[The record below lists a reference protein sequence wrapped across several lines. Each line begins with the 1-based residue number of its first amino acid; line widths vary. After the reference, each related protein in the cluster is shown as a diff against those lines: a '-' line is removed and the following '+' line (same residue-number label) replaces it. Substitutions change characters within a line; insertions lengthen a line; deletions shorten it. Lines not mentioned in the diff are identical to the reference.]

1 MRYLNKIIF
10 LNSAHV
16 PYAEVK
22 LDGNVHFIGT
32 QGVGK
37 STLLR
42 AVLFFYNAD
51 KLRLGI
57 PKEKKNFDS
66 FYLPFANSYIVYE
79 VMRENGAYTIVVTKS
94 MGRAA
99 FRFIDAPYSKEWFVD
114 GKNEVSADWSVI
126 RTRVSESGA
135 NVSSLVTGYDMF
147 RDIIFGNNRKPD
159 LLQFRKYAIVESSRY
174 QNIPRTIQNVFLN
187 SKLDA
192 DFIKDTIIQSMD
204 DNEFVVDLSYYRNQI
219 ETFEQEY
226 SDVMLWIKQD
236 KNGVV
241 PVRKQADT
249 VIKGYRMLLF
259 AEKQI
264 KNGRQQLN
272 YSERVARLKFPE
284 LEELLLQLK
293 EEAERFT
300 RLLGEEKYKF
310 DSERDK
316 LVKLSGII
324 ESDLK
329 KIREKRKYY
338 EQEHIDEVISRVNR
352 EPALKY
358 ELESL
363 NKVYNELTSTYRDVI
378 SKYSLMEQGID
389 ADLARFENEINKRV
403 LCLKDELGK
412 RISELT
418 KKSNSQTE
426 EIRSVYEEKL
436 KTLADSKEQ
445 LLEEISNLKQQKTR
459 VECTVHFKEE
469 IGDCEERLRNIFSEE
484 KDTAV
489 KVDRLKLE
497 CDRLRQKSDAETMVV
512 EKEYDAKIDE
522 ILRCRKQVDTEI
534 ESLNVLI
541 NNSKGSFCEWLDKN
555 RSGWQESIGK
565 IADEKFILYNQNLSP
580 ELSTDGES
588 SFYGV
593 KINLAE
599 VQREL
604 RSPEQLK
611 AEFKAKSS
619 ERDEYTRKISLLN
632 EEKTKRTEEIKN
644 KYRKQISAISG
655 ERHLLEIQLQQYPL
669 QIKNIKAEQASW
681 ERKESEWKRNR
692 IEEIETFIGGKEK
705 ERQKCCNNEE
715 LLKQERE
722 KRILQISDEQRKA
735 EKKERSAVDVEIQ
748 AVHKEL
754 SDRRMDM
761 DNRKKELHKLQNE
774 ELNGKGADTS
784 VINSYKSKIDA
795 IKSELDYISQK
806 QSFVWN
812 YEKDKRELFDR
823 EPELRDNKKNNEM
836 HLDELEE
843 KYALRKNKLTGQ
855 YETVKN
861 SIKEKTAERDAIK
874 NDFSVLENFR
884 KDEGFCPPESYTPE
898 ELPTNKPCGKIVEE
912 LKSLI
917 VSLGKD
923 TENFKK
929 SINLFNSNF
938 TARNTFSFP
947 QSLSCDSDYMDFAS
961 NLCEFVENNKITEYQ
976 NRISERYV
984 NIIRRISKETGEL
997 TQSESLINK
1006 TIKDINDDFVKRNFA
1021 GVIRS
1026 IELRPL
1032 PSNDKLMQL
1041 LIEIK
1046 NFNDENTFNMGGMD
1060 LFSQDSRENVNLRAV
1075 KYLNAFSKLLKD
1087 EPSRKSLVV
1096 SDTFNLQF
1104 RIIENDND
1112 TGWVEKIANVGSD
1125 GTDILVKAMVNIMLI
1140 NVFKSMKC
1148 HTDDIYKD
1156 FPFMHTAGKNK
1167 YVLSIYPP
1175 YHTKLFPDSILST
1188 EMRDKDSLIKD
1199 VSHTNSIHKIYLC
1212 RMEDAKQMKHGDLV
1226 VIYRTSD
1233 KQGPA
1238 EYRSVVTSVC
1248 VVEEV
1253 KTPKDFKSYGEYI
1266 KYTNYYSIFDE
1277 KTLINYYN
1285 DKKTV
1290 IIKMTYNAAFN
1301 RRTIRKELI
1310 EEIGISRRVY
1320 WGFFKLTDEQFNN
1333 IIEKGQIDESLIV
1346 D

>member
-1 MRYLNKIIF
+1 MRYLNKVIF

-79 VMRENGAYTIVVTKS
+79 VMRENGAYTVVVTKS

-135 NVSSLVTGYDMF
+135 SVSSLVTGYDMF

-236 KNGVV
+236 RNGVV

-249 VIKGYRMLLF
+249 VIKNYRMLLY
-259 AEKQI
+259 AEKRI
-264 KNGRQQLN
+264 KDDRQHLN
-272 YSERVARLKFPE
+272 YSERVSRLRLPE
-284 LEELLLQLK
+284 LEEQLLQIK

-300 RLLGEEKYKF
+300 RLLGEEKDKF
-310 DSERDK
+310 DRERDK

-338 EQEHIDEVISRVNR
+338 EQERIDEVISRVNR
-352 EPALKY
+352 ETSLKY

-363 NKVYNELTSTYRDVI
+363 NKVYNELTSTYRDII
-378 SKYSLMEQGID
+378 SKYSLMEKSID
-389 ADLARFENEINKRV
+389 ADFERFENEINKRV
-403 LCLKDELGK
+403 LSLENELGK
-412 RISELT
+412 RIAELT
-418 KKSNSQTE
+418 KKSNTQAE

-459 VECTVHFKEE
+459 VECTVHFKDE
-469 IGDCEERLRNIFSEE
+469 ISDCEERLRNISSEE

-489 KVDRLKLE
+489 KADRLKLE
-497 CDRLRQKSDAETMVV
+497 CDRLRQKSEAETMIV
-512 EKEYDAKIDE
+512 EKEYDTKIDE
-522 ILRCRKQVDTEI
+522 ALRCRKQLDAEI

-541 NNSKGSFCEWLDKN
+541 NSSKGSFCEWLDKN
-555 RSGWQESIGK
+555 RPGWQENIGK
-565 IADEKFILYNQNLSP
+565 IADEQLILYNQNLSP
-580 ELSTDGES
+580 ELSTDGS
-588 SFYGV
+588 NSFYGV

-655 ERHLLEIQLQQYPL
+655 EMQVLEIQLQQYPL

-692 IEEIETFIGGKEK
+692 LEEIETLIGGKEK
-705 ERQKCCNNEE
+705 ERQKCCNNED

-722 KRILQISDEQRKA
+722 KRILQINEELRKA
-735 EKKERSAVDVEIQ
+735 EKKERSAVEAEIQ
-748 AVHKEL
+748 TVQNEL
-754 SDRRMDM
+754 SDRCTDA

-784 VINSYKSKIDA
+784 AINSYKAKIDA

-806 QSFVWN
+806 QSLVWN

-843 KYALRKNKLTGQ
+843 KFALRKNKLTAQ

-861 SIKEKTAERDAIK
+861 SINEKSAERDAIK
-874 NDFSVLENFR
+874 NDLCALENFR
-884 KDEGFCPPESYTPE
+884 KDEGFCPPESYTHE

-912 LKSLI
+912 LKSQI
-917 VSLGKD
+917 VSFGKD

-929 SINLFNSNF
+929 SVNLFNSNL

-947 QSLSCDSDYMDFAS
+947 QSLSCDYMDFAS

-1006 TIKDINDDFVKRNFA
+1006 TIKDINDDFIKRNFA

-1032 PSNDKLMQL
+1032 QSNDKLMQL

-1046 NFNDENTFNMGGMD
+1046 NFNDENTFNMGEMD
-1060 LFSQDSRENVNLRAV
+1060 LFSQDSRENVNLKAV
-1075 KYLNAFSKLLKD
+1075 KYLNSFSKLLKD

-1096 SDTFNLQF
+1096 SDTFNLEF

-1140 NVFKSMKC
+1140 NVFKEKVSRKFGDFKVHCMMDEIGKLHPNNVKGILEFANC
-1148 HTDDIYKD
+1148 RNILLINSSPTTYNVEDYKY
-1156 FPFMHTAGKNK
+1156 T
-1167 YVLSIYPP
+1167 YLLS
-1175 YHTKLFPDSILST
+1175 K
-1188 EMRDKDSLIKD
+1188 
-1199 VSHTNSIHKIYLC
+1199 
-1212 RMEDAKQMKHGDLV
+1212 DAKSNTRV
-1226 VIYRTSD
+1226 VPLLT
-1233 KQGPA
+1233 
-1238 EYRSVVTSVC
+1238 
-1248 VVEEV
+1248 
-1253 KTPKDFKSYGEYI
+1253 
-1266 KYTNYYSIFDE
+1266 
-1277 KTLINYYN
+1277 
-1285 DKKTV
+1285 
-1290 IIKMTYNAAFN
+1290 
-1301 RRTIRKELI
+1301 RK
-1310 EEIGISRRVY
+1310 
-1320 WGFFKLTDEQFNN
+1320 
-1333 IIEKGQIDESLIV
+1333 
-1346 D
+1346 

>member
-1 MRYLNKIIF
+1 
-10 LNSAHV
+10 
-16 PYAEVK
+16 
-22 LDGNVHFIGT
+22 
-32 QGVGK
+32 
-37 STLLR
+37 
-42 AVLFFYNAD
+42 
-51 KLRLGI
+51 
-57 PKEKKNFDS
+57 
-66 FYLPFANSYIVYE
+66 
-79 VMRENGAYTIVVTKS
+79 
-94 MGRAA
+94 
-99 FRFIDAPYSKEWFVD
+99 
-114 GKNEVSADWSVI
+114 
-126 RTRVSESGA
+126 
-135 NVSSLVTGYDMF
+135 
-147 RDIIFGNNRKPD
+147 
-159 LLQFRKYAIVESSRY
+159 
-174 QNIPRTIQNVFLN
+174 
-187 SKLDA
+187 
-192 DFIKDTIIQSMD
+192 
-204 DNEFVVDLSYYRNQI
+204 
-219 ETFEQEY
+219 
-226 SDVMLWIKQD
+226 
-236 KNGVV
+236 
-241 PVRKQADT
+241 
-249 VIKGYRMLLF
+249 
-259 AEKQI
+259 
-264 KNGRQQLN
+264 
-272 YSERVARLKFPE
+272 
-284 LEELLLQLK
+284 
-293 EEAERFT
+293 
-300 RLLGEEKYKF
+300 
-310 DSERDK
+310 
-316 LVKLSGII
+316 
-324 ESDLK
+324 
-329 KIREKRKYY
+329 
-338 EQEHIDEVISRVNR
+338 
-352 EPALKY
+352 
-358 ELESL
+358 
-363 NKVYNELTSTYRDVI
+363 
-378 SKYSLMEQGID
+378 MEQGID

-469 IGDCEERLRNIFSEE
+469 IGDCEERLRNISSEE

-565 IADEKFILYNQNLSP
+565 IADEKLILYNQNLSP

-784 VINSYKSKIDA
+784 VINSYKSKIDT

-855 YETVKN
+855 YE
-861 SIKEKTAERDAIK
+861 
-874 NDFSVLENFR
+874 
-884 KDEGFCPPESYTPE
+884 
-898 ELPTNKPCGKIVEE
+898 
-912 LKSLI
+912 
-917 VSLGKD
+917 GKD
-923 TENFKK
+923 
-929 SINLFNSNF
+929 
-938 TARNTFSFP
+938 
-947 QSLSCDSDYMDFAS
+947 
-961 NLCEFVENNKITEYQ
+961 
-976 NRISERYV
+976 
-984 NIIRRISKETGEL
+984 
-997 TQSESLINK
+997 
-1006 TIKDINDDFVKRNFA
+1006 
-1021 GVIRS
+1021 
-1026 IELRPL
+1026 
-1032 PSNDKLMQL
+1032 
-1041 LIEIK
+1041 
-1046 NFNDENTFNMGGMD
+1046 
-1060 LFSQDSRENVNLRAV
+1060 SR
-1075 KYLNAFSKLLKD
+1075 
-1087 EPSRKSLVV
+1087 
-1096 SDTFNLQF
+1096 T
-1104 RIIENDND
+1104 
-1112 TGWVEKIANVGSD
+1112 
-1125 GTDILVKAMVNIMLI
+1125 
-1140 NVFKSMKC
+1140 
-1148 HTDDIYKD
+1148 
-1156 FPFMHTAGKNK
+1156 
-1167 YVLSIYPP
+1167 
-1175 YHTKLFPDSILST
+1175 
-1188 EMRDKDSLIKD
+1188 
-1199 VSHTNSIHKIYLC
+1199 
-1212 RMEDAKQMKHGDLV
+1212 
-1226 VIYRTSD
+1226 
-1233 KQGPA
+1233 
-1238 EYRSVVTSVC
+1238 
-1248 VVEEV
+1248 
-1253 KTPKDFKSYGEYI
+1253 
-1266 KYTNYYSIFDE
+1266 
-1277 KTLINYYN
+1277 
-1285 DKKTV
+1285 
-1290 IIKMTYNAAFN
+1290 
-1301 RRTIRKELI
+1301 
-1310 EEIGISRRVY
+1310 
-1320 WGFFKLTDEQFNN
+1320 
-1333 IIEKGQIDESLIV
+1333 
-1346 D
+1346 

>member
-1 MRYLNKIIF
+1 MRYLNKVIF

-79 VMRENGAYTIVVTKS
+79 VMRENGAYTVVVTKS

-135 NVSSLVTGYDMF
+135 SVSSLVTGYDMF

-236 KNGVV
+236 RNGVV

-249 VIKGYRMLLF
+249 VIKNYRMLLF

-264 KNGRQQLN
+264 KDGRQQLN
-272 YSERVARLKFPE
+272 YSERVARLKLPE
-284 LEELLLQLK
+284 LEEQLLQLK

-300 RLLGEEKYKF
+300 RLLGEEKDKF
-310 DSERDK
+310 DRERDK

-352 EPALKY
+352 ETSLKY

-363 NKVYNELTSTYRDVI
+363 NKVYNELTSTYRDII
-378 SKYSLMEQGID
+378 SKYSLMEKSID
-389 ADLARFENEINKRV
+389 ADFERFENEINKRV
-403 LCLKDELGK
+403 LSLENELGK
-412 RISELT
+412 RIAELT
-418 KKSNSQTE
+418 KKSNTQAE

-459 VECTVHFKEE
+459 VECTVHFKDE
-469 IGDCEERLRNIFSEE
+469 ISDCEERLRNISSEE

-489 KVDRLKLE
+489 KADRLKLE
-497 CDRLRQKSDAETMVV
+497 CDRLRQKSEAETMIV
-512 EKEYDAKIDE
+512 EKEYDTKIDE
-522 ILRCRKQVDTEI
+522 ALRCRKQLDAEI

-541 NNSKGSFCEWLDKN
+541 NSSKGSFCEWLDKN
-555 RSGWQESIGK
+555 RPGWQENIGK
-565 IADEKFILYNQNLSP
+565 IADEQLILYNQNLSP
-580 ELSTDGES
+580 ELSTDEGGS
-588 SFYGV
+588 LYGV

-655 ERHLLEIQLQQYPL
+655 ERQVLEIQLQQYPL

-681 ERKESEWKRNR
+681 ERKELEWKRNR
-692 IEEIETFIGGKEK
+692 LDEIETLLGGKEK
-705 ERQKCCNNEE
+705 ERQKCCNNED

-722 KRILQISDEQRKA
+722 KRILQINEELRKA
-735 EKKERSAVDVEIQ
+735 EKKERSAVEVEIQ
-748 AVHKEL
+748 AVQNEL
-754 SDRRMDM
+754 SDRCTDA

-784 VINSYKSKIDA
+784 VINSYKAKIDA

-806 QSFVWN
+806 QSLVWN

-843 KYALRKNKLTGQ
+843 KYALRKNKLTAQ

-861 SIKEKTAERDAIK
+861 SINEKSAERDAIK
-874 NDFSVLENFR
+874 NDLCALENFR
-884 KDEGFCPPESYTPE
+884 KDEGFCPPESYTHE

-912 LKSLI
+912 LKSQI
-917 VSLGKD
+917 VSFGKD

-929 SINLFNSNF
+929 SVNLFNSNF

-1006 TIKDINDDFVKRNFA
+1006 TIKDINDDFIKRNFA

-1026 IELRPL
+1026 IELRAL
-1032 PSNDKLMQL
+1032 QSNDKLMQL

-1046 NFNDENTFNMGGMD
+1046 NFNDGNTFNMGEMD
-1060 LFSQDSRENVNLRAV
+1060 LFSQDSRENVNLKAV
-1075 KYLNAFSKLLKD
+1075 KYLNSFSKLLKD

-1096 SDTFNLQF
+1096 SDTFNLEF

-1140 NVFKSMKC
+1140 NVFKEKVSRKFGDFKVHCMMDEIGKLHPNNVKGILEFANC
-1148 HTDDIYKD
+1148 RNILLINSSPTTYNVEDYKY
-1156 FPFMHTAGKNK
+1156 T
-1167 YVLSIYPP
+1167 YLLS
-1175 YHTKLFPDSILST
+1175 K
-1188 EMRDKDSLIKD
+1188 
-1199 VSHTNSIHKIYLC
+1199 
-1212 RMEDAKQMKHGDLV
+1212 DAKSNTRV
-1226 VIYRTSD
+1226 VPLLT
-1233 KQGPA
+1233 
-1238 EYRSVVTSVC
+1238 
-1248 VVEEV
+1248 
-1253 KTPKDFKSYGEYI
+1253 
-1266 KYTNYYSIFDE
+1266 
-1277 KTLINYYN
+1277 
-1285 DKKTV
+1285 
-1290 IIKMTYNAAFN
+1290 
-1301 RRTIRKELI
+1301 RK
-1310 EEIGISRRVY
+1310 
-1320 WGFFKLTDEQFNN
+1320 
-1333 IIEKGQIDESLIV
+1333 
-1346 D
+1346 

>member
-1 MRYLNKIIF
+1 M
-10 LNSAHV
+10 
-16 PYAEVK
+16 
-22 LDGNVHFIGT
+22 
-32 QGVGK
+32 
-37 STLLR
+37 
-42 AVLFFYNAD
+42 
-51 KLRLGI
+51 
-57 PKEKKNFDS
+57 
-66 FYLPFANSYIVYE
+66 
-79 VMRENGAYTIVVTKS
+79 
-94 MGRAA
+94 
-99 FRFIDAPYSKEWFVD
+99 
-114 GKNEVSADWSVI
+114 
-126 RTRVSESGA
+126 
-135 NVSSLVTGYDMF
+135 
-147 RDIIFGNNRKPD
+147 
-159 LLQFRKYAIVESSRY
+159 
-174 QNIPRTIQNVFLN
+174 
-187 SKLDA
+187 
-192 DFIKDTIIQSMD
+192 
-204 DNEFVVDLSYYRNQI
+204 
-219 ETFEQEY
+219 
-226 SDVMLWIKQD
+226 
-236 KNGVV
+236 
-241 PVRKQADT
+241 
-249 VIKGYRMLLF
+249 
-259 AEKQI
+259 
-264 KNGRQQLN
+264 
-272 YSERVARLKFPE
+272 
-284 LEELLLQLK
+284 
-293 EEAERFT
+293 
-300 RLLGEEKYKF
+300 
-310 DSERDK
+310 
-316 LVKLSGII
+316 
-324 ESDLK
+324 
-329 KIREKRKYY
+329 
-338 EQEHIDEVISRVNR
+338 
-352 EPALKY
+352 
-358 ELESL
+358 
-363 NKVYNELTSTYRDVI
+363 
-378 SKYSLMEQGID
+378 
-389 ADLARFENEINKRV
+389 
-403 LCLKDELGK
+403 
-412 RISELT
+412 
-418 KKSNSQTE
+418 
-426 EIRSVYEEKL
+426 
-436 KTLADSKEQ
+436 
-445 LLEEISNLKQQKTR
+445 
-459 VECTVHFKEE
+459 
-469 IGDCEERLRNIFSEE
+469 
-484 KDTAV
+484 
-489 KVDRLKLE
+489 
-497 CDRLRQKSDAETMVV
+497 
-512 EKEYDAKIDE
+512 
-522 ILRCRKQVDTEI
+522 
-534 ESLNVLI
+534 
-541 NNSKGSFCEWLDKN
+541 
-555 RSGWQESIGK
+555 
-565 IADEKFILYNQNLSP
+565 
-580 ELSTDGES
+580 
-588 SFYGV
+588 
-593 KINLAE
+593 
-599 VQREL
+599 
-604 RSPEQLK
+604 
-611 AEFKAKSS
+611 
-619 ERDEYTRKISLLN
+619 N

-748 AVHKEL
+748 AVHKKL

-812 YEKDKRELFDR
+812 YEKDKRELFDH

-874 NDFSVLENFR
+874 NDFSVLENFC

-1046 NFNDENTFNMGGMD
+1046 NFNDENTFNMGEMD

-1140 NVFKSMKC
+1140 NVFKEKVSRKFGDFKVHCMMDEIGKLHPNNVKGILEFANC
-1148 HTDDIYKD
+1148 RNILLINSSPTTYNVEDYKY
-1156 FPFMHTAGKNK
+1156 T
-1167 YVLSIYPP
+1167 YLLS
-1175 YHTKLFPDSILST
+1175 K
-1188 EMRDKDSLIKD
+1188 
-1199 VSHTNSIHKIYLC
+1199 
-1212 RMEDAKQMKHGDLV
+1212 DAKSNTRV
-1226 VIYRTSD
+1226 VSLLT
-1233 KQGPA
+1233 
-1238 EYRSVVTSVC
+1238 
-1248 VVEEV
+1248 
-1253 KTPKDFKSYGEYI
+1253 
-1266 KYTNYYSIFDE
+1266 
-1277 KTLINYYN
+1277 
-1285 DKKTV
+1285 
-1290 IIKMTYNAAFN
+1290 
-1301 RRTIRKELI
+1301 RK
-1310 EEIGISRRVY
+1310 
-1320 WGFFKLTDEQFNN
+1320 
-1333 IIEKGQIDESLIV
+1333 
-1346 D
+1346 

>member
-236 KNGVV
+236 KNGAV
-241 PVRKQADT
+241 PVRRQADT

-272 YSERVARLKFPE
+272 YSERVARLKLPE

-469 IGDCEERLRNIFSEE
+469 IGDCEERLRNISSEE

-565 IADEKFILYNQNLSP
+565 IADEKLILYNQNLSP

-1140 NVFKSMKC
+1140 NVFKEKVSRKFGDFKVHCMMDEIGKLHPNNVKGILEFANC
-1148 HTDDIYKD
+1148 RNILLINSSPTTYNVEDYKY
-1156 FPFMHTAGKNK
+1156 T
-1167 YVLSIYPP
+1167 YLLS
-1175 YHTKLFPDSILST
+1175 K
-1188 EMRDKDSLIKD
+1188 
-1199 VSHTNSIHKIYLC
+1199 
-1212 RMEDAKQMKHGDLV
+1212 DAKSNTRV
-1226 VIYRTSD
+1226 VSLLT
-1233 KQGPA
+1233 
-1238 EYRSVVTSVC
+1238 
-1248 VVEEV
+1248 
-1253 KTPKDFKSYGEYI
+1253 
-1266 KYTNYYSIFDE
+1266 
-1277 KTLINYYN
+1277 
-1285 DKKTV
+1285 
-1290 IIKMTYNAAFN
+1290 
-1301 RRTIRKELI
+1301 RK
-1310 EEIGISRRVY
+1310 
-1320 WGFFKLTDEQFNN
+1320 
-1333 IIEKGQIDESLIV
+1333 
-1346 D
+1346 

>member
-1 MRYLNKIIF
+1 MRYLNKVIF

-16 PYAEVK
+16 PYAEVN

-79 VMRENGAYTIVVTKS
+79 VMRENGAYTVVVTKS

-135 NVSSLVTGYDMF
+135 SVSSLVTGYDMF

-236 KNGVV
+236 RNGVV

-249 VIKGYRMLLF
+249 VIKNYRMLLY
-259 AEKQI
+259 AEKRI
-264 KNGRQQLN
+264 KDDRQHLN
-272 YSERVARLKFPE
+272 YSERVSRLRLPE
-284 LEELLLQLK
+284 LEEQLLQIK

-300 RLLGEEKYKF
+300 RLLGEEKDKF
-310 DSERDK
+310 DRERDK

-352 EPALKY
+352 ETSLKY

-363 NKVYNELTSTYRDVI
+363 NKVYNELTSTYRDII
-378 SKYSLMEQGID
+378 SKYSLMEKSID
-389 ADLARFENEINKRV
+389 ADFERFENEINKRV
-403 LCLKDELGK
+403 LSLEYELGK
-412 RISELT
+412 RIAELT
-418 KKSNSQTE
+418 KKSNTQAE

-459 VECTVHFKEE
+459 VECTVHFKDE
-469 IGDCEERLRNIFSEE
+469 ISDCEERLRNISSEE

-489 KVDRLKLE
+489 KADRLKLE
-497 CDRLRQKSDAETMVV
+497 CDRLRQKSEAETMIV
-512 EKEYDAKIDE
+512 EKEYDTKIDE
-522 ILRCRKQVDTEI
+522 ALRCRKQLDAEM

-541 NNSKGSFCEWLDKN
+541 NSSKGSFCEWLDKN
-555 RSGWQESIGK
+555 RPGWQENIGK
-565 IADEKFILYNQNLSP
+565 IADEQLILYNQNLSP
-580 ELSTDGES
+580 ELSTDGS
-588 SFYGV
+588 NSFYGV

-655 ERHLLEIQLQQYPL
+655 ERQVLEIQLQQYPL

-692 IEEIETFIGGKEK
+692 LDEIETLLGGKEK
-705 ERQKCCNNEE
+705 ERQKCCNNED

-722 KRILQISDEQRKA
+722 KRILQINEELRKA
-735 EKKERSAVDVEIQ
+735 EKKERSAVEVEIQ
-748 AVHKEL
+748 AVQNEL
-754 SDRRMDM
+754 SDRRTDA

-784 VINSYKSKIDA
+784 AINSYKAKIDA

-806 QSFVWN
+806 QSLVWN

-823 EPELRDNKKNNEM
+823 EPELRDTKKNNEM

-843 KYALRKNKLTGQ
+843 KYALRKNKLTAQ

-861 SIKEKTAERDAIK
+861 SINEKSAERDAIK
-874 NDFSVLENFR
+874 NDLCVLENFR

-912 LKSLI
+912 LKSQI
-917 VSLGKD
+917 VSFGKD

-929 SINLFNSNF
+929 SVNLFNSNF

-1006 TIKDINDDFVKRNFA
+1006 TIKDINDDFIKRNFA

-1026 IELRPL
+1026 IELRAL
-1032 PSNDKLMQL
+1032 QSNDKLMQL

-1046 NFNDENTFNMGGMD
+1046 NFNDGNTFNMGEMD
-1060 LFSQDSRENVNLRAV
+1060 LFSQDSRENVNLKAV
-1075 KYLNAFSKLLKD
+1075 KYLNSFSKLLKD

-1096 SDTFNLQF
+1096 SDTFNLEF

-1140 NVFKSMKC
+1140 NVFKEKVSRKFGDFKVHCMMDEIGKLHPNNVKGILEFANC
-1148 HTDDIYKD
+1148 RNILLINSSPTTYNVEDYKY
-1156 FPFMHTAGKNK
+1156 T
-1167 YVLSIYPP
+1167 YLLS
-1175 YHTKLFPDSILST
+1175 K
-1188 EMRDKDSLIKD
+1188 
-1199 VSHTNSIHKIYLC
+1199 
-1212 RMEDAKQMKHGDLV
+1212 DAKSNTRV
-1226 VIYRTSD
+1226 VPLLT
-1233 KQGPA
+1233 
-1238 EYRSVVTSVC
+1238 
-1248 VVEEV
+1248 
-1253 KTPKDFKSYGEYI
+1253 
-1266 KYTNYYSIFDE
+1266 
-1277 KTLINYYN
+1277 
-1285 DKKTV
+1285 
-1290 IIKMTYNAAFN
+1290 
-1301 RRTIRKELI
+1301 RK
-1310 EEIGISRRVY
+1310 
-1320 WGFFKLTDEQFNN
+1320 
-1333 IIEKGQIDESLIV
+1333 
-1346 D
+1346 

>member
-1 MRYLNKIIF
+1 MRYLNKVIF

-16 PYAEVK
+16 PYTEVK

-79 VMRENGAYTIVVTKS
+79 VMRENGAYTVVVTKS

-135 NVSSLVTGYDMF
+135 SVSSLVTGYDMF

-159 LLQFRKYAIVESSRY
+159 LLQYRKYAIVESSRY

-241 PVRKQADT
+241 PVRKQAD
-249 VIKGYRMLLF
+249 VVMNNYRMLLF

-272 YSERVARLKFPE
+272 YSERVARLKLPE

-300 RLLGEEKYKF
+300 RLLGEEKSKF

-316 LVKLSGII
+316 LIKLSGSI

-329 KIREKRKYY
+329 KIREKRNYY
-338 EQEHIDEVISRVNR
+338 EQERIGEVISRVNR

-363 NKVYNELTSTYRDVI
+363 NKVYNELTSTYRDVL
-378 SKYSLMEQGID
+378 SKYALMEQGID

-403 LCLKDELGK
+403 LCLKDELVK
-412 RISELT
+412 RIAELT
-418 KKSNSQTE
+418 KKSTGQTE
-426 EIRSVYEEKL
+426 EVRSVYEEKL

-459 VECTVHFKEE
+459 VECTVHFKDE
-469 IGDCEERLRNIFSEE
+469 ISDCEERLRNLSSEE

-497 CDRLRQKSDAETMVV
+497 CERLRQESEAETMAV
-512 EKEYDAKIDE
+512 EKESDAKIDE
-522 ILRCRKQVDTEI
+522 ILRCRTQLDAEI

-541 NNSKGSFCEWLDKN
+541 NSSKGSLCEWLDKN
-555 RSGWQESIGK
+555 RPGWQESIGK
-565 IADEKFILYNQNLSP
+565 IADEKLILYNQNLSP
-580 ELSTDGES
+580 ELSIDGGN

-611 AEFKAKSS
+611 TEFKVKSS
-619 ERDEYTRKISLLN
+619 ERDEYTKKISLLN

-644 KYRKQISAISG
+644 KYRKQISSLSA
-655 ERHLLEIQLQQYPL
+655 ERHLFEIQLQQYPL
-669 QIKNIKAEQASW
+669 QIKGIKAEQASW

-692 IEEIETFIGGKEK
+692 IEEIETLLGGKEK
-705 ERQKCCNNEE
+705 ERQKCFNHEE

-722 KRILQISDEQRKA
+722 KRILQINEEQRKA
-735 EKKERSAVDVEIQ
+735 EKRERSAVDVEIQ
-748 AVHKEL
+748 AAHQEL
-754 SDRRMDM
+754 SDQRRDA

-784 VINSYKSKIDA
+784 AINSYKSKIDT

-812 YEKDKRELFDR
+812 YEKDKRELFDH
-823 EPELRDNKKNNEM
+823 EPELRGNKKNNEI
-836 HLDELEE
+836 HLDELEK
-843 KYALRKNKLTGQ
+843 KYVLRKNKLTGQ
-855 YETVKN
+855 NETVKS
-861 SIKEKTAERDAIK
+861 SINEKSAEHDAIK
-874 NDFSVLENFR
+874 NDLAVLENFR
-884 KDEGFCPPESYTPE
+884 KDEGFCPPESYTSE
-898 ELPTNKPCGKIVEE
+898 ELSTNKSCGKIVEE

-917 VSLGKD
+917 VSIGKD

-976 NRISERYV
+976 NRISERYI
-984 NIIRRISKETGEL
+984 NIIRRISKEIGEL

-1006 TIKDINDDFVKRNFA
+1006 TIKDINDDFIKRNFA

-1032 PSNDKLMQL
+1032 QSNDKLMQL
-1041 LIEIK
+1041 LLEIK
-1046 NFNDENTFNMGGMD
+1046 NFNDENTFNMGEMD
-1060 LFSQDSRENVNLRAV
+1060 LFSQDSRENVNLKAV
-1075 KYLNAFSKLLKD
+1075 KYLNAFCKLLKD
-1087 EPSRKSLVV
+1087 EPSRKSLAV

-1104 RIIENDND
+1104 RIVENDND

-1140 NVFKSMKC
+1140 NVFKEKASRKFGDFKVHCMMDEIGKLHPNNVKGILEFANC
-1148 HTDDIYKD
+1148 RNILLINSSPTTYNVEDYKY
-1156 FPFMHTAGKNK
+1156 T
-1167 YVLSIYPP
+1167 YLLS
-1175 YHTKLFPDSILST
+1175 K
-1188 EMRDKDSLIKD
+1188 
-1199 VSHTNSIHKIYLC
+1199 
-1212 RMEDAKQMKHGDLV
+1212 DAKSNTRV
-1226 VIYRTSD
+1226 VRLLT
-1233 KQGPA
+1233 
-1238 EYRSVVTSVC
+1238 
-1248 VVEEV
+1248 
-1253 KTPKDFKSYGEYI
+1253 
-1266 KYTNYYSIFDE
+1266 
-1277 KTLINYYN
+1277 
-1285 DKKTV
+1285 
-1290 IIKMTYNAAFN
+1290 
-1301 RRTIRKELI
+1301 RK
-1310 EEIGISRRVY
+1310 
-1320 WGFFKLTDEQFNN
+1320 
-1333 IIEKGQIDESLIV
+1333 
-1346 D
+1346 